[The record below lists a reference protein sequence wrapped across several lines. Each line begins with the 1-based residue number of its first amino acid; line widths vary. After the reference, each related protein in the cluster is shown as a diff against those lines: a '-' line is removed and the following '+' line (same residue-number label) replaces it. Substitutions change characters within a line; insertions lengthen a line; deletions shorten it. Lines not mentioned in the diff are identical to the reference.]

1 MHMNLSQK
9 QNVLFYGQPVF
20 EIQNRDFMY
29 GFSRNLLWSITF
41 GWNPNQ
47 NVNLGFSKWAI
58 SNGQISEIVLIYMY
72 SNIRYIIYQIDFRK
86 QFSIKRY
93 FRSNLFR
100 VNQINTNCT
109 VENCTKVFPKRLRK
123 LFSIPP
129 SKSIKI
135 APNWPYWPLQK
146 VYFPLCARK
155 EVPFLLW

>member
-1 MHMNLSQK
+1 MNLSQK
-9 QNVLFYGQPVF
+9 QNVLFNGQPVF

-47 NVNLGFSKWAI
+47 NVNLGFSKGAI

-86 QFSIKRY
+86 QFRIKIY

-100 VNQINTNCT
+100 VNQTNT
-109 VENCTKVFPKRLRK
+109 VENCTQPKRLRK
-123 LFSIPP
+123 LFSILAQIDKKCTEPRFFV
-129 SKSIKI
+129 S
-135 APNWPYWPLQK
+135 
-146 VYFPLCARK
+146 RK
-155 EVPFLLW
+155 G